1 MSIRLMFINGG
12 AMIKLDKCSDDW
24 KEWQV
29 TIDGNSFNLGDIGS
43 SYSENTFDIHLESN
57 FIPLSSLPT
66 LSLSDI
72 PRELVINLDGA
83 DGGLGKYVRYIFI
96 STYPG
101 EEYFGYVWEIDPE
114 KWESPLN
121 PFMIRDE
128 LAKHLVHSLCDDDPI
143 KVSSENDD
151 YMATIYFNIDY
162 HLPSEDL
169 LSAIE
174 MVKNTINVGLER
186 AEEKLLLGGY
196 SNKIVAKFQFAPE
209 AQQACTS
216 YLLYFIEF
224 LRDMGIDADG
234 QIESHE
240 SKVLFAVQ
248 PKSKDESL
256 TVISQALAM
265 YLSSSEVDTRNITP
279 LVKELDPLTELKIE
293 KLKSEIDRLKSS
305 LRTNEAILRYQ
316 DRLLTNSEHVAK
328 LPKQPIEGL
337 SEVYVDDKKLD
348 KGSFLGGGIKLGVY
362 KKAGIEIDWKAL
374 ISFFSRK

>member
-1 MSIRLMFINGG
+1 
-12 AMIKLDKCSDDW
+12 MIKLDRASHDW

-29 TIDGNSFNLGDIGS
+29 SIDGTSFSLGDIGS
-43 SYSENTFDIHLESN
+43 PYSENTFDIRLESN

-66 LSLSDI
+66 PSLSDI
-72 PRELVINLDGA
+72 PRELVINLGGA
-83 DGGLGKYVRYIFI
+83 NGELGKHVTYIFI

-128 LAKHLVHSLCDDDPI
+128 LAKHLVHSLCDGDP
-143 KVSSENDD
+143 KRVSSANDD

-162 HLPSEDL
+162 SLPNEDL
-169 LSAIE
+169 LSTIE
-174 MVKNTINVGLER
+174 TVKNTIDVGLEK

-216 YLLYFIEF
+216 YVLYFIEF
-224 LRDMGIDADG
+224 LRDMGIDANG

-240 SKVLFAVQ
+240 SNVLFTVE

-265 YLSSSEVDTRNITP
+265 YLSSSEVDIHNITP
-279 LVKELDPLTELKIE
+279 SADELDPLTELKIE

-316 DRLLTNSEHVAK
+316 DRLLTNSKHTQ
-328 LPKQPIEGL
+328 LPKQPLEGL

-374 ISFFSRK
+374 ISFFSRI